1 MAMNS
6 RFTEGAQRAL
16 QIAQQSARQLGNNYV
31 GTEHLLI
38 GLCLEGDG
46 AASRALHQFGV
57 NEKEIV
63 RRMPRGAGEMGAFDY
78 TPRVKRIIA
87 ASLQEAKNLGNSYV
101 GTEHLLLALLKEN
114 EGVADQII
122 RDIGADPQAIVDSLS
137 GKVSESAK
145 QDGSAE
151 TPTLN
156 QYGKDFT
163 QAARDGELDPVIGR
177 SKEIER
183 IVQILSRRTKNNPV
197 LVGDPGVGKSAVVE
211 GLAQRIVEGNIPETL
226 KGKRLVSMDLS
237 GMVAGSKYRG
247 EFEERLKTVIDEVRK
262 AGNVILFIDEMH
274 TLIGAGSGGE
284 GSMDAANILKPM
296 LARGEMQVIGATTLN
311 EYRKYIE
318 KDAAL
323 ERRFQPVTIGEPT
336 AEEAVQILTGLRDRY
351 EAHHKVRIT
360 DEAIQAAVKLSDR
373 YISDRFLPDKA
384 IDLMDEA
391 ASRVRIQSFIA
402 PPDIKSLE
410 EKLEALRKEKEAAVQ
425 NQQFERAA
433 TLRDEEPKLRE
444 QIEKLRSDWDANKKT
459 ARSVVTE
466 EDIAHVVS
474 SWTNIPVDKM
484 TEDESE
490 RLLHLEEILHKR
502 VIGQDQAVRAIS
514 AAIRRAR
521 AGLKDPNRPI
531 GSYIFLGPTGVGK
544 TELSKAL
551 AEAMFGD
558 ENSIIRLDMSEY
570 MEQYSVSKLIGSA
583 PGYVGYEEG
592 GQLTE
597 KVRRH
602 PYSVVLFDEI
612 EKAHPDVFNMLLQI
626 LDDGRLTDSQ
636 GRTVDFRNTIII
648 LTSNVGA
655 RGTKSAKVGFGQT
668 GKEEKAEF
676 EKAKEHMLSELRRTF
691 RPEFLN
697 RIDEIIVFEPLNA
710 EDTRKIADLM
720 MNNLEKRLEERG
732 IRLSMTNE
740 AMDFI
745 AKAGFDPEYGARPL
759 RRAIQQQVEDS
770 LSEEILRH
778 TINIGDSVKG
788 YLEDGKLRFGKAED
802 VDKLEAEKAEK
813 AKTEQPE
820 AEKSGGAESASEE
833 TK

>member
-1 MAMNS
+1 MDFFAK
-6 RFTEGAQRAL
+6 FTEGAKNAL
-16 QIAQQSARQLGNNYV
+16 KYSEEKARELGHNY
-31 GTEHLLI
+31 I
-38 GLCLEGDG
+38 
-46 AASRALHQFGV
+46 
-57 NEKEIV
+57 
-63 RRMPRGAGEMGAFDY
+63 
-78 TPRVKRIIA
+78 
-87 ASLQEAKNLGNSYV
+87 

-211 GLAQRIVEGNIPETL
+211 GLAQRIVEGSIPETL
-226 KGKRLVSMDLS
+226 KGKRLVSVDLS

-262 AGNVILFIDEMH
+262 AGNVILFIDELH
-274 TLIGAGSGGE
+274 NLVGAGSGGE

-636 GRTVDFRNTIII
+636 GRTVDVRNTIII

-655 RGTKSAKVGFGQT
+655 RGVKSAKVGFGQN

-732 IRLSMTNE
+732 IHLTMTSE

-770 LSEEILRH
+770 LSEEILRR

-788 YLEDGKLRFGKAED
+788 YLEGGKLCFGKAAD
-802 VDKLEAEKAEK
+802 VDRLEAEKAEK
-813 AKTEQPE
+813 AKAEQPE
-820 AEKSGGAESASEE
+820 EKSGDAASEPSGAEEKDSGASEE

>member
-1 MAMNS
+1 MAMNN

-16 QIAQQSARQLGNNYV
+16 QIAQQSARQLGHNYV

-38 GLCLEGDG
+38 GLCMEGEG
-46 AASRALHQFGV
+46 AASRALHSFGV
-57 NEKEIV
+57 DENQIV
-63 RRMPRGAGEMGAFDY
+63 RRMPRGGGEAGAFDY

-101 GTEHLLLALLKEN
+101 GTEHLLLALLREN

-122 RDIGADPQAIVDSLS
+122 RDIGVDPQAIIDSLVGSSAQS
-137 GKVSESAK
+137 GQQGGA
-145 QDGSAE
+145 QGAD

-177 SKEIER
+177 GKEIER

-226 KGKRLVSMDLS
+226 KDKRLVSMDLS

-247 EFEERLKTVIDEVRK
+247 EFEERIKTVIDEVRK

-274 TLIGAGSGGE
+274 TLIGAGAGGE
-284 GSMDAANILKPM
+284 GTMDAANILKPM

-311 EYRKYIE
+311 EYRRYIE

-336 AEEAVQILTGLRDRY
+336 AEEAVKILMGLRDRY

-402 PPDIKSLE
+402 PPDVKALE
-410 EKLEALRKEKEAAVQ
+410 DKLEALRKEKEEAVQ

-433 TLRDEEPKLRE
+433 SLRDEEPKLRE
-444 QIEKLRSDWDANKKT
+444 QIEKLRSDWDANKKS
-459 ARSVVTE
+459 AQSVVTE
-466 EDIAHVVS
+466 QDIAHVVS
-474 SWTNIPVDKM
+474 SWTNIPVEKM

-490 RLLHLEEILHKR
+490 RLLKLEEILHQR
-502 VIGQDQAVRAIS
+502 VIGQDEAVRAIS

-521 AGLKDPNRPI
+521 AGLKDPSRPI

-648 LTSNVGA
+648 MTSNVGA
-655 RGTKSAKVGFGQT
+655 RASKSIKVGFGQS
-668 GKEEKAEF
+668 GEDKAGF
-676 EKAKEHMLSELRRTF
+676 EKAKEHMLAELRRTF

-697 RIDEIIVFEPLNA
+697 RIDEVIVFEPLNE
-710 EDTRKIADLM
+710 EDTRKIAGLM
-720 MNNLEKRLEERG
+720 MNSLEKRLEERG
-732 IRLSMTNE
+732 IRLTMTDE

-745 AKAGFDPEYGARPL
+745 AKEGFDPEYGARPL
-759 RRAIQQQVEDS
+759 RRAIQQKVEDS

-778 TINIGDSVKG
+778 NINIGDDVKG
-788 YLEDGKLRFGKAED
+788 YLEDGKLRFAKSDAAEENKGNSAGEAQEGMPKAPQN
-802 VDKLEAEKAEK
+802 A
-813 AKTEQPE
+813 
-820 AEKSGGAESASEE
+820 
-833 TK
+833 